1 MELVL
6 WVRDL
11 EQVASKE
18 NVEQV
23 VEIIALIVGE
33 GKDVETLIV
42 TALEA

>member
-18 NVEQV
+18 DVEQV
-23 VEIIALIVGE
+23 VEIVAIIADE
-33 GKDVETLIV
+33 DKEAETV
-42 TALEA
+42 VATAPEA

>member
-18 NVEQV
+18 DVEQV
-23 VEIIALIVGE
+23 VEIVAIIADE
-33 GKDVETLIV
+33 DKEAETV
-42 TALEA
+42 VATALEA

>member
-18 NVEQV
+18 DVEQV
-23 VEIIALIVGE
+23 VEIIALIGDE
-33 GKDVETLIV
+33 DKDVETLVV
-42 TALEA
+42 TAPKA